1 MNIGELGRLTGVS
14 TKAIRYYEEIGVL
27 REPERSP
34 NGYRTYGP
42 ETVDR
47 LRFVKDAQLTGLTL
61 AEITTILDQRGRGES
76 TCEHVIGLLDHHLLE
91 LDSRI
96 ETLEKTRSKL
106 IPTGAKRSPRRPGST
121 RSINRLTFTR
131 LRERTPTP
139 TSRPSR
145 RSVVSALRLPPDTR
159 SGGPTRA
166 PRFTNVG

>member
-14 TKAIRYYEEIGVL
+14 TKAIRYYEDIGVL
-27 REPERSP
+27 GEPERSP

-47 LRFVKDAQLTGLTL
+47 LRFVKDAQLTGLSL

-96 ETLEKTRSKL
+96 ETLEKTRTKL
-106 IPTGAKRSPRRPGST
+106 RAIAKRSRELDPADCVDP
-121 RSINRLTFTR
+121 NRCQTIAPAVGLA
-131 LRERTPTP
+131 EIDQ
-139 TSRPSR
+139 
-145 RSVVSALRLPPDTR
+145 APDIH
-159 SGGPTRA
+159 PA
-166 PRFTNVG
+166 PRAHAHTH

>member
-106 IPTGAKRSPRRPGST
+106 RAIAKRSRELDPSDCVNP
-121 RSINRLTFTR
+121 NRCQTIAPATGLD
-131 LRERTPTP
+131 EIDQ
-139 TSRPSR
+139 
-145 RSVVSALRLPPDTR
+145 PPDIH
-159 SGGPTRA
+159 PA
-166 PRFTNVG
+166 PRAHAHTH